1 MRDRKFCLATPTLYY
16 AETGKSQMMSSYI
29 YEVEDDM
36 NSIMIRGI
44 SDNAF
49 IAKWGGG
56 IAGSC
61 VVILGYQEL
70 EERQLV

>member
-16 AETGKSQMMSSYI
+16 AGMGIPQMMSSYI

-36 NSIMIRGI
+36 NSIMTRGI

-49 IAKWGGG
+49 IAKWGSG
-56 IAGSC
+56 ITGSC
-61 VVILGYQEL
+61 AVVLGYQEL
-70 EERQLV
+70 